1 MTRSALQHLVRSCYR
16 WAGVYDRV
24 ERGTLVHALRHT
36 FATRLGENGASAIE
50 IMELLGHG
58 NLATSQGYIQA
69 STREVRAAA
78 ASNPTYRTVRDIAR
92 QR

>member
-1 MTRSALQHLVRSCYR
+1 MGTYGRITSAFRTPLFTGRGGAQMTRSALQHLVRSCYR

-36 FATRLGENGASAIE
+36 FATRLGENGATAIE

-58 NLATSQGYIQA
+58 NLATSQG
-69 STREVRAAA
+69 
-78 ASNPTYRTVRDIAR
+78 
-92 QR
+92 